1 MRAYNIRRFPD
12 IWRIKLYVW
21 VYIRLRYL
29 FVSRFDTKLAYNYEI
44 CTTVYNETISDY
56 KKIIEPQIMNGT
68 REERGVYNSRFAT
81 PQEFKNYF
89 KDCKWTPF
97 LTSNK

>member
-1 MRAYNIRRFPD
+1 MI
-12 IWRIKLYVW
+12 
-21 VYIRLRYL
+21 
-29 FVSRFDTKLAYNYEI
+29 
-44 CTTVYNETISDY
+44 TISDY

-89 KDCKWTPF
+89 KDCK
-97 LTSNK
+97 